1 MSELVSQPLSIQSV
15 YSQYSEDKL
24 YVNRRYQRKL
34 VWTLEEKQKLIE
46 SILKKYPIPAILVAE
61 RENAPGTY
69 EIIDGLQRL
78 HAVVS
83 YIETSFPA
91 LTGQY
96 FDVSAFPTAK
106 NRAGQLKF
114 APVQEKELL
123 TQQEVITILDYS
135 LAMSVMRGATEAEVN
150 DVFDRI
156 NTYGHRLSDQERR
169 QAGVQNKFSEVVRR
183 VACTMRGDVSATVL
197 PLDLMPSISIDLP
210 MTKHG
215 YSVQAEEV
223 FWVNQGILRA
233 TDLRDSMDEQC
244 IADVA
249 ACIVGGEMI
258 ERSKDALDSIYDEKN
273 TESSRIETALE
284 VYGETKF
291 EEEFKYCVD
300 VILFTCN
307 SGAPK
312 KLRDILFENNTNAFP
327 AVFAVLLVAFHE
339 LLIKSRKIPVD
350 YDALKTVL
358 TNLEQRIETRRRS
371 TTKVERRKNV
381 DTIKGLIDGYFVEA
395 DVAEFIYG
403 HHATTDI
410 EGLIRRSE
418 IELSD
423 YELKQGLLN
432 LHPKRRAIDEG
443 MIDKI
448 VTTICAIA
456 NNGRGR
462 VGKIIIGVTDKDA
475 DAQRVSEMDS
485 VEPKR
490 IGRRYVVGV
499 EREAR
504 FLGIE
509 LEQYISKWK
518 DGIRKSELSQPLK
531 DSVLSSIDYNS
542 FYGLGVVVITI
553 PEQKQLSFVGEDV
566 YWRAAD
572 GTEKA
577 TGMRQVAE
585 LTGRFSAAAT

>member
-61 RENAPGTY
+61 RESTPGTY

-78 HAVVS
+78 HAIVS
-83 YIETSFPA
+83 YIETSFPT

-96 FDVSAFPTAK
+96 FDVSAFPTA
-106 NRAGQLKF
+106 NTRAGNGKF
-114 APVQEKELL
+114 SPIQGKALL
-123 TQQEVITILDYS
+123 NQQEVSTILDYS

-169 QAGVQNKFSEVVRR
+169 QAGVQNKFSEMVRR
-183 VACTMRGDVSATVL
+183 IACTMRGDVSATVL
-197 PLDLMPSISIDLP
+197 PLESMPSISIDLP

-215 YSVQAEEV
+215 YSVQAEDV

-249 ACIVGGEMI
+249 ACIIGGEMI
-258 ERSKDALDSIYDEKN
+258 ERSKDALDSIYDLNN
-273 TESSRIETALE
+273 TESNRIETALE

-307 SGAPK
+307 SGAPT
-312 KLRDILFENNTNAFP
+312 KLREILFENNTNPFP
-327 AVFAVLLVAFHE
+327 AVFAVLLVAIHE
-339 LLIKSRKIPVD
+339 LLIKSGKIPVD
-350 YDALKTVL
+350 YDALKAILV
-358 TNLEQRIETRRRS
+358 NLEGRIETRRRS

-403 HHATTDI
+403 NHATTDI

-423 YELKQGLLN
+423 YELKQGLLT
-432 LHPKRRAIDEG
+432 LHPTKRAVDEG
-443 MIDKI
+443 MIEKV

-456 NNGRGR
+456 NNGKGR

-475 DAQRVSEMDS
+475 DAERVGEIDKL
-485 VEPKR
+485 EPKR

-504 FLGIE
+504 FLGIS
-509 LEQYISKWK
+509 LEDYISRWK
-518 DGIRKSELSQPLK
+518 DGIRNSGLSQPLK

-542 FYGLGVVVITI
+542 FYGLGVIVITI
-553 PEQKQLSFVGEDV
+553 PEQKQLSFVDEDV

-577 TGMRQVAE
+577 SGMRQVAE
-585 LTGRFSAAAT
+585 LTARFSGISR